1 MEKKQLIIN
10 VVFGVC
16 LVVLFV
22 LHFTSKGSSSDQ
34 VEFAVTD
41 STGTTT
47 LKSLP
52 IAYVNVDSLLL
63 NYNYSKDLNDVL
75 IKKRENAQA
84 TLTQKARQL
93 DAEMGEF
100 QRKQENNAF
109 LSEQSFKNQQQSL
122 LKKQQDLQK
131 LEQTLT
137 QQLMEDQQVMNKQLR
152 DTIYSFL
159 KSYNLDKKYQVILS
173 NTMNDNVMIANPKL
187 DITEEVIKLLN
198 KNYVPKED

>member
-22 LHFTSKGSSSDQ
+22 LHFTSKGGSSDQ

-41 STGTTT
+41 STGTV
-47 LKSLP
+47 KGLP

-93 DAEMGEF
+93 DSEMGEF

>member
-93 DAEMGEF
+93 DAEMGE
-100 QRKQENNAF
+100 
-109 LSEQSFKNQQQSL
+109 QQSL

>member
-1 MEKKQLIIN
+1 MEKKQLIFN

-22 LHFTSKGSSSDQ
+22 LHFTSKGGSSDD
-34 VEFAVTD
+34 VAFAVTD
-41 STGTTT
+41 STGAVT
-47 LKSLP
+47 SLP

-93 DAEMGEF
+93 DSEMGEF

>member
-1 MEKKQLIIN
+1 MEKKQLIFN

-22 LHFTSKGSSSDQ
+22 LHFTSKGGSSDD
-34 VEFAVTD
+34 VAFAVTD
-41 STGTTT
+41 STGAVT
-47 LKSLP
+47 SLP

-93 DAEMGEF
+93 DSEMGEF

-187 DITEEVIKLLN
+187 DITEDVIKLLN